1 MKPTRTW
8 ILIADSGRARVLE
21 NLGPGKGAAE
31 VAGLNFA
38 TELPATHDLVS
49 DRQGRS
55 FESASSTRHPLEP
68 RSNPRDRLKHDFL
81 ADVASAI
88 DARLGQ
94 NAFDRLI
101 VVAPPHALGELRNML
116 SERVRAVVTGELAKD
131 LTKTPDHELAQHLGD
146 VVIL

>member
-31 VAGLNFA
+31 VAGMSFEA
-38 TELPATHDLVS
+38 ELPAVHDLVS

-55 FESASSTRHPLEP
+55 FESSGATRHPLEP

-81 ADVASAI
+81 AGLATEL
-88 DARLGQ
+88 DARLATG
-94 NAFDRLI
+94 AFDRLL
-101 VVAPPHALGELRNML
+101 VVAPPQALGELRGL
-116 SERVRAVVTGELAKD
+116 FTDRVRAVVTGELAKD
-131 LTKTPDHELAQHLGD
+131 LTKTPSHDLAHHLSD
-146 VVIL
+146 VLIL